1 VTRWVR
7 YPTRAC
13 RSRLVGAGGSL
24 ILETQGRAGAAP
36 TKPGRVGTTRRCGPG
51 KRRRTGGRK
60 EPVMEP
66 PIDWIPA
73 RIWWI
78 WAGQQQSASRDS
90 RRQAALS
97 SIQEVDGGGRGDI
110 CDCPTARCRGRAG
123 HQSRRRGSVVNVGTA
138 PVSPF
143 PPAIQVGGGQA
154 RRLLMTPGRG
164 GVPVVVRGRESRPHG
179 EGGQQSRS
187 VGTGR
192 PGGRW

>member
-1 VTRWVR
+1 VGEIPNAGLPQQARWSWGQ
-7 YPTRAC
+7 PDPGDA
-13 RSRLVGAGGSL
+13 GEGGSSPDKAGTCRHHQTVRAWQAKTDRWTKGTSDGTPY
-24 ILETQGRAGAAP
+24 ILETGSNLVDLGRAA
-36 TKPGRVGTTRRCGPG
+36 T
-51 KRRRTGGRK
+51 
-60 EPVMEP
+60 
-66 PIDWIPA
+66 
-73 RIWWI
+73 
-78 WAGQQQSASRDS
+78 SASRNS

-97 SIQEVDGGGRGDI
+97 SIQEVDGGGRGGI
-110 CDCPTARCRGRAG
+110 CVCPTARCRGRAG
-123 HQSRRRGSVVNVGTA
+123 HQSRHRGSVVNVGTA

-164 GVPVVVRGRESRPHG
+164 GAPVVVRGRESRPHG